1 VTDTGIPTAIA
12 DALAESPL
20 VLCDV
25 GARGGPPPQWRPFFA
40 CLHWVAVEPD
50 ARSRDAFDPATLPRR
65 HTILPT
71 ALWSRPGRVPF
82 HLTRDEGDSSV
93 LTPNTPFLRQ
103 FARPE
108 RFDVVETTEIE
119 AITLDE
125 ALRGAGI
132 PAVDFIKL
140 DTQGSELHILEGGNR
155 TLAAGV
161 LGVDIEVE
169 FNRLYQDQPL
179 FADVDPIVR
188 RAGLELVD
196 LAPKRWPFA
205 SGEALHLA
213 RGAVV
218 WGEALYLRAADAL
231 QSDVAAIA
239 APQERLARVAK
250 GIAIGLMYGIP
261 DYAAAV
267 AVACGP
273 LLPSGAEGSMRAAV
287 EQWDASGP
295 ASPMTFQVDLKP
307 DDLRALRRLESRL
320 GKKPTAQV
328 RKAIREWI
336 RGQEDASD
344 KARER
349 SRG

>member
-25 GARGGPPPQWRPFFA
+25 GARGGPPPRWRPFFE

-93 LTPNTPFLRQ
+93 LAPNTAFLRQ

-119 AITLDE
+119 AVTLDE

-132 PAVDFIKL
+132 PAVDVIKL
-140 DTQGSELHILEGGNR
+140 DTQGSELQILEGGTR

-169 FNRLYQDQPL
+169 FNRLYNDQPL
-179 FADVDPIVR
+179 FADIDPIVR
-188 RAGLELVD
+188 HAGLELMD
-196 LAPKRWPFA
+196 LAPKRWPYA
-205 SGEALHLA
+205 AGETLHLA

-250 GIAIGLMYGIP
+250 AIAIGLMYGIP
-261 DYAAAV
+261 DYAAAAV
-267 AVACGP
+267 AACGP
-273 LLPSGAEGSMRAAV
+273 LLPSAAAESMRAAV
-287 EQWDASGP
+287 EQWDAAGP
-295 ASPMTFQVDLKP
+295 AAPLTFQVDLKP

-320 GKKPTAQV
+320 GRKPTAQV
-328 RKAIREWI
+328 RRAIREWI
-336 RGQEDASD
+336 KGHEDD
-344 KARER
+344 GKRN
-349 SRG
+349 